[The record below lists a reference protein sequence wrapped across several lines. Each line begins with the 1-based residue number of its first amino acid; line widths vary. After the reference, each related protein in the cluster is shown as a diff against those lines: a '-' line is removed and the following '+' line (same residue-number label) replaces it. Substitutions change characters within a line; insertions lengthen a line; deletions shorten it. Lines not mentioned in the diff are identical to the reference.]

1 MDRWHASPDFHAGFA
16 RTFCSVDGVRHWMK
30 RSQFV
35 WRQAQHPWRAS
46 SRSRWTRRVQA
57 RLTEKGEADIKDWS
71 LNLKSVAGMVLLL
84 LSFSSTR
91 SFYRQ
96 KLAAST
102 QGVLQPE
109 IVALVRWLTKTAQTN
124 PIQVR
129 PAYEDVYLLWRQYV
143 CLCVCSCGY
152 LLLLVNEW
160 WIGGWANEVED
171 AHRQSIPAP
180 VADYSEWNLFER
192 WTLAL
197 QRAFR
202 PKYLRCFT
210 GPSEFTTVL

>member
-16 RTFCSVDGVRHWMK
+16 RTFCSVDGVRHGMK

-71 LNLKSVAGMVLLL
+71 LNLKSVAGMVLAAAELL
-84 LSFSSTR
+84 LDTVFLQAGTC
-91 SFYRQ
+91 SFYPGSFTARDSGFGS
-96 KLAAST
+96 LVDENCSN
-102 QGVLQPE
+102 QP
-109 IVALVRWLTKTAQTN
+109 N
-124 PIQVR
+124 PS
-129 PAYEDVYLLWRQYV
+129 PARLRRRLSLMATICLSV
-143 CLCVCSCGY
+143 CLFVW
-152 LLLLVNEW
+152 LFAPLVNEW

-180 VADYSEWNLFER
+180 VADYSERNLFER
-192 WTLAL
+192 WALAL

-202 PKYLRCFT
+202 PKYLPCFT
-210 GPSEFTTVL
+210 GPSEFTTGL